1 MKEKTSFVLVFGKSP
16 VVKVIDFLIDNQ
28 EFDYSLTDI
37 AKGAEVG
44 WTTLHQFW
52 TKLAKIGIVKKT
64 RKIGRAELYK
74 LNLESPLVKKLL
86 EIDALVSKEYLHKEL
101 DKQKMVI
108 SSE

>member
-1 MKEKTSFVLVFGKSP
+1 MKEKTSFALVFGEAP
-16 VVKVIDFLIDNQ
+16 IARVIDFLIDNQ

-52 TKLAKIGIVKKT
+52 PELVKIGVVKKT

-74 LNLESPLVKKLL
+74 LNPESPLARKLI
-86 EIDALVSKEYLHKEL
+86 EIDMIVSKQLVQEEL
-101 DKQKMVI
+101 SKQKI
-108 SSE
+108 TA

>member
-1 MKEKTSFVLVFGKSP
+1 MKEKTSFALVFGEAP
-16 VVKVIDFLIDNQ
+16 IARVIDFLIDNQ

-52 TKLAKIGIVKKT
+52 PELVKIGVVKKT

-74 LNLESPLVKKLL
+74 LDLESPLVKKLI
-86 EIDALVSKEYLHKEL
+86 EIDMLVSKQLIQKEL
-101 DKQKMVI
+101 AQQKI
-108 SSE
+108 IA